1 MDTPTYLKTH
11 KFRPHSEGNYALFG
25 INTLGC
31 NSIITNR
38 DAEREAAGLPQHIW
52 KFHSFPGASDYVA
65 TYINEQGQRQTF
77 DFRDALTYSNTTRL
91 EEYYDD
97 EDNE

>member
-25 INTLGC
+25 INTFGC
-31 NSIITNR
+31 SSVINVR
-38 DAEREAAGLPQHIW
+38 DTDREAAGLQQHIW

-65 TYINEQGQRQTF
+65 TYINEEGSRHTF
-77 DFRDALTYSNTTRL
+77 DFRDPITYSNTTRL
-91 EEYYDD
+91 EEY
-97 EDNE
+97 EE